1 MNKLHLST
9 ILVFKSIVLFA
20 QDLSH
25 LSDSIAVEEPQ
36 KYPQFTLGGTP
47 VLAYDTDVGLRYGA
61 VINLFD
67 YSNREILPDYT
78 QHVRLRLY
86 NSTKGTS
93 NYSVLYDTERLIP
106 RSLVTFE
113 ASFIEDIALD
123 FYGFNGSETVYYPEF
138 SDENQSGYINK
149 YFYTHHRKLFRIRA
163 DLQRQIISREFR
175 LFSGVTYHKYRMG
188 DIDYERFDIPEGAH
202 GNAAIHTTLY
212 RKFVDWGAILPEEKD
227 GGDILTLSS
236 GIIYDTRQG
245 KIHCKGGVWFESYFI
260 FSPPGVSSSYFIK
273 QVTTFRHYVPLYSIN
288 GLLAYRLSSQ
298 QKIAGRIPYYQ
309 LPVFYGSL
317 ENQDGPGG
325 AFTLRGV
332 HRNRIAANS
341 YLLGNLEFRKNLFSF
356 TLFNIDWQT
365 EGILFTDI
373 GMVTGMYE
381 FPDQGIPDDYRRDLF
396 RDQRKRSGP
405 HATAG
410 AGVYLIYNKDNII
423 SVNYGFS
430 LDPQLGTKGLYIGSG
445 FLF

>member
-1 MNKLHLST
+1 MNKLRLSAT
-9 ILVFKSIVLFA
+9 LMFNSIALLA
-20 QDLSH
+20 QDYSH
-25 LSDSIAVEEPQ
+25 SSDSMVVEESGHDPH
-36 KYPQFTLGGTP
+36 FSWGGTP
-47 VLAYDTDVGLRYGA
+47 VLAYDSDVGLRYGA

-78 QHVRLRLY
+78 QHVRFRLF

-93 NYSVLYDTERLIP
+93 NYSVLYDSERLIP

-113 ASFIEDIALD
+113 ASYIEDIALD
-123 FYGFNGSETVYYPEF
+123 FYGFNGSGTVYYPEF

-149 YFYTHHRKLFRIRA
+149 YFYSHHRQMFRIRA

-175 LFSGVTYHKYRMG
+175 FFAGITYHRYRMG
-188 DIDYERFDIPEGAH
+188 DIDYERFDIPEGADGDVATH
-202 GNAAIHTTLY
+202 MTLY
-212 RKFVDWGAILPEEKD
+212 RKFVDWGAIHPEEKD

-236 GIIYDTRQG
+236 GIIYDTREG
-245 KIHCKGGVWFESYFI
+245 KIHCKGGIWFESYFI
-260 FSPPGVSSSYFIK
+260 FSPPAVSSSYYIK
-273 QVTTFRHYVPLYSIN
+273 QVTTFRHYIPLYRIN

-332 HRNRIAANS
+332 NRNRIAANG
-341 YLLGNLEFRKNLFSF
+341 YLLANIEFRKNLFSF
-356 TLFNIDWQT
+356 SLLNIDWHT

-381 FPDQGIPDDYRRDLF
+381 FPDQDVPDDYRRDLF
-396 RDQRKRSGP
+396 RDQRGGP

-410 AGVYLIYNKDNII
+410 AGVYLIYNRDNII

>member
-1 MNKLHLST
+1 MNHIRLTAGL
-9 ILVFKSIVLFA
+9 LLKSLILFA
-20 QDLSH
+20 QDFSP
-25 LSDSIAVEEPQ
+25 LSDSVAVKEAQ
-36 KYPQFTLGGTP
+36 NYSHFSWGGTP
-47 VLAYDTDVGLRYGA
+47 VLAYDSDVGLRYGA

-67 YSNREILPDYT
+67 YSNRDILPDYT

-106 RSLVTFE
+106 RSLFTFE
-113 ASFIEDIALD
+113 TSYIEDIALD
-123 FYGFNGSETVYYPEF
+123 FYGFNGVGTVYHPEF
-138 SDENQSGYINK
+138 LDEENLGYINK
-149 YFYTHHRKLFRIRA
+149 YFYAHHRKLFRMRA

-175 LFSGVTYHKYRMG
+175 FFSGITYQRYRMG
-188 DIDYERFDIPEGAH
+188 DIDYDRFDIPEGAD
-202 GNAAIHTTLY
+202 GNDATHTTLY
-212 RKFVDWGAILPEEKD
+212 RKFVDWGAILPEERD
-227 GGDILTLSS
+227 GGDIFTLSS

-245 KIHCKGGVWFESYFI
+245 KIHCKGGVWFESYFV
-260 FSPPGVSSSYFIK
+260 FSPPAVSSSYFIK
-273 QVTTFRHYVPLYSIN
+273 QVTTFRHYIPFNSIN

-332 HRNRIAANS
+332 NRNRIAANS
-341 YLLGNLEFRKNLFSF
+341 YLLGNVEFRKNLFSF
-356 TLFNIDWQT
+356 RLLNIDWQT

-373 GMVTGMYE
+373 GMVTGHYE
-381 FPDQGIPDDYRRDLF
+381 FPDQDIPDDYRRDLF
-396 RDQRKRSGP
+396 RDQGSGL

-430 LDPQLGTKGLYIGSG
+430 LDPQLGTRGLYIGSG